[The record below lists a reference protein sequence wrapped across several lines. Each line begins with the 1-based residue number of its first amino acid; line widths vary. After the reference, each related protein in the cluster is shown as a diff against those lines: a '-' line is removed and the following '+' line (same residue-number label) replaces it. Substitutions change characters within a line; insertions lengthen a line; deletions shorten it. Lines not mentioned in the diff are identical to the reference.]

1 VDNTLV
7 LAKHLGNIYVDDRLS
22 RAIDVSTNEFPT
34 LEQFDVFR
42 DAHRNVAEVELL
54 RSEDDSFPA
63 HQVVWDL
70 GRLIFTSTELPGK
83 GYAHRW
89 RHMRKGSLDH
99 WYVMI
104 PIRDSGIGPGRVT
117 TEAPSLHCLAK
128 PFESESEDD
137 GLLTLYMPHDL
148 FPATSALDLMFDVQL
163 EGGRGLLLSD
173 YLLLLNRSLTELRV
187 ADVPHVVEATRCL
200 IAACLAPS
208 RDRFAEAQEPIDTVV
223 MHRARR
229 LVGRKLADPDLTPEM
244 LYTELGVSRSR
255 LYRLLEPLGGISAY
269 IRRQRLLKTRDA
281 LSDSSDRRSISRIA
295 EEWGF
300 TDPSAYSRTFRHE
313 FGLSPSEARKE
324 GWGGLGYV
332 IGQERRH
339 LSDHERSLG
348 HLLHAL
354 SA

>member
-1 VDNTLV
+1 MLV
-7 LAKHLGNIYVDDRLS
+7 MAKEFGDIHVDDRFI
-22 RAIDVSTNEFPT
+22 RTIDVSTNEFPT

-42 DAHRNVAEVELL
+42 DAHRGVTEVELL

-83 GYAHRW
+83 GFAHRW

-104 PIRDSGIGPGRVT
+104 PVRGSGTGPRQMT
-117 TEAPSLHCLAK
+117 TEPPSLHCLAK
-128 PFESESEDD
+128 PFESETEDD
-137 GLLTLYMPHDL
+137 GLLTLYMPRDL
-148 FPATSALDLMFDVQL
+148 FPTTSLLDLMFDVQL

-200 IAACLAPS
+200 IAACLTPS

-229 LVGRKLADPDLTPEM
+229 FVGRQLADPDLTPEI
-244 LYTELGVSRSR
+244 LCTELGVSRSR
-255 LYRLLEPLGGISAY
+255 LYRLFEPLGGISAY

-324 GWGGLGYV
+324 GWGGRGYV
-332 IGQERRH
+332 VGQQKRYLGGQEH
-339 LSDHERSLG
+339 SLG

-354 SA
+354 SV